1 MPFSRV
7 YMLKLDS
14 LVIPYNDDLFNSF
27 QIDG

>member
-1 MPFSRV
+1 MPFRV